1 MADRLERFINL
12 ITKTG
17 DKLLVYDRHS
27 PDDSFVV
34 VGLEQYE
41 KLMAEAKAVEDLT
54 EDELIDKIN
63 SDIALWKRGQATEPT
78 REAVSTTT
86 NFSVAQEM
94 QRPKTSPLAKKPKTS
109 FWTIPESR
117 RKEAEEVIEEGRQYI
132 EEPPF

>member
-41 KLMAEAKAVEDLT
+41 KLLAEAKGVGDLT

-63 SDIALWKRGQATEPT
+63 SDIALWKKGQITEPT
-78 REAVSTTT
+78 PEAVSTTT

-94 QRPKTSPLAKKPKTS
+94 RQTKASPVTKKPKAS